1 MPFTINQE
9 RTQRYRITLDI
20 EVMEDFD
27 PHQINWEDVFEMEDY
42 ERVIDSYVENLSTPV
57 RW

>member
-20 EVMEDFD
+20 EVTEDFD
-27 PHQINWEDVFEMEDY
+27 PYQINWEDVFEMEDY
-42 ERVIDSYVENLSTPV
+42 ERVIDSYVEDLSAPV